1 MTTKLYTLLGRFA
14 WQGISILVKRKLGQ
28 NKVKLGAAAT
38 VAAVLVGG
46 VLAAKSASDEG

>member
-1 MTTKLYTLLGRFA
+1 MPTKGYTVMGWLVWQLASRIVGRKV
-14 WQGISILVKRKLGQ
+14 SK

-46 VLAAKSASDEG
+46 VAAGRMARGDD

>member
-1 MTTKLYTLLGRFA
+1 MTTKVYTLLGWFA
-14 WQGISILVKRKLGQ
+14 WQGINILVRRKLAQ

-46 VLAAKSASDEG
+46 VVAAKAASDES

>member
-1 MTTKLYTLLGRFA
+1 MTTKVYTLLGWFA

-46 VLAAKSASDEG
+46 VLAAKSASDES